1 MALLAYFKRANL
13 KKQTKIDSVLP
24 KPDSLLSQ
32 VMPMSSIEAAN
43 TAVRHVMMKAPKVKE
58 SEELDC
64 DEEIVRR
71 GKYQH
76 FTDKERLE
84 LGKRASE
91 HGITS
96 TIRYFVAKPGEE
108 RNLSPSTLFAWKE
121 KYLRELK
128 RQRYDEHPAVTEF
141 PSAKRGRPLLL
152 GSELDAR
159 VEHFLKALR
168 ANGAVINTAVVMA
181 TADGIIRNHDSSLLA
196 ENSGPIAITRHW
208 ASSIMTR
215 MNYVKRR
222 GNSKAK
228 VTVTDFDELKK
239 QFISDIQVI
248 SEFEEIPD
256 ELILNWDHTG
266 VNYIPVSSWTME
278 KEGTKKVDIT
288 GMNDK
293 RQITVVLSVTKTG
306 HYLPPQLIYAGKTS
320 KCLPKIDFP
329 SGWCVT
335 CTDNH
340 WANEYTTLQYLDEIL
355 LPYIKQKRKELG
367 CPDDQACLVIF
378 DRFKAQCTATV
389 LGVLEK
395 NNILVSLV
403 PANCTDRLQ
412 PLDVSVN
419 KSVKEFLRRQ
429 FHEWYPGEVSQ
440 QLQSGEEVKLVDLR
454 LSRVKPLAATWLI
467 RLMDYLIMHPE
478 IAVNGFRQAGLL

>member
-1 MALLAYFKRANL
+1 MALLKYFKRTDV
-13 KKQTKIDSVLP
+13 KKQTKVESVLP
-24 KPDSLLSQ
+24 KSDGSLSL

-43 TAVRHVMMKAPKVKE
+43 AAVRHVMMKAPKVKE
-58 SEELDC
+58 NEEMNC
-64 DEEIVRR
+64 DEEVVRR

-76 FTDKERLE
+76 FTDKEKLE

-91 HGITS
+91 YGITS
-96 TIRYFVAKPGEE
+96 TIRYFVARPGEE
-108 RNLSPSTLFAWKE
+108 RNLSPSTLFAWKD

-128 RQRYDEHPAVTEF
+128 KRRNDENPTVTEF
-141 PSAKRGRPLLL
+141 PSSKRGRPLLL

-168 ANGAVINTAVVMA
+168 ANGAVINTAIVLA

-196 ENSGPIAITRHW
+196 KNGGSIVITKHW

-215 MNYVKRR
+215 MNFVKRR

-228 VTVTDFDELKK
+228 VTVTDFDELKN
-239 QFISDIQVI
+239 QFISDVQAI
-248 SEFEEIPD
+248 SEFEDIPD

-266 VNYIPVSSWTME
+266 VHYIPVSSWTME
-278 KEGTKKVDIT
+278 KEGMKKVDIT

-293 RQITVVLSVTKTG
+293 RQITVVLSITKTG
-306 HYLPPQLIYAGKTS
+306 YYLPPQLIYAGKTS
-320 KCLPKIDFP
+320 KSLPKVDFP

-335 CTDNH
+335 FTDNH

-355 LPYIKQKRKELG
+355 LPYVKRKRKELG
-367 CPDDQACLVIF
+367 HPDDQTCLVIF

-389 LGVLEK
+389 LGVLEE

-419 KSVKEFLRRQ
+419 KSVKEFLRGQ
-429 FHEWYPGEVSQ
+429 FHEWYAGEVSE
-440 QLQSGEEVKLVDLR
+440 QLRSGKEVKLVDFHLT
-454 LSRVKPLAATWLI
+454 RVKPLAATWLI
-467 RLMDYLIMHPE
+467 RLMDYLKMHPE
-478 IAVNGFRQAGLL
+478 IAVNGFR